1 MEETTLRRLRIHTTK
16 AQLALCELISR
27 SLAKE
32 RSSENLTADQKAAI
46 VERWITT
53 TTERRDLRL
62 LLESQESAQLM
73 EQPVNCLN

>member
-1 MEETTLRRLRIHTTK
+1 LEETTLRRLRIHTTK
-16 AQLALCELISR
+16 AQLALCELICR